1 MVPNYIYQIHSYIP
15 HHEFKWDIAPPLC
28 KCHTMI
34 WWSWRQSILLLSTT
48 QGALGEAP
56 QWWSLPQCAPSG
68 GASTTGGTLGEQW
81 EHLGEVPP
89 LGEHWGRLHYQV
101 SNFTDKIW
109 DWSSRVFLELTFSF
123 LLQSLHQVG
132 GETKDHQLVT
142 GIHGVHIIV
151 FISIRSIFSIMRFSG
166 AQHEYTWTRWAVS
179 TVTGIHYLNWM
190 ITDTFILR
198 VNMMSCELQSCD
210 IMLCS
215 CSFICKVHNQGP
227 ASAT

>member
-1 MVPNYIYQIHSYIP
+1 MPHNDMVILASINLAPVHHSG
-15 HHEFKWDIAPPLC
+15 
-28 KCHTMI
+28 
-34 WWSWRQSILLLSTT
+34 ST
-48 QGALGEAP
+48 
-56 QWWSLPQCAPSG
+56 G
-68 GASTTGGTLGEQW
+68 GGSTTGGTLGEQW